1 MRISFRLNAEYD
13 QELINR
19 VKSYS
24 NRNLSKTLRK
34 IIREHLQYATLSNEL
49 SAPLSDTKNKE
60 KQETKKEIPKWN
72 FPK

>member
-1 MRISFRLNAEYD
+1 MRISFRLNPEYD

-24 NRNLSKTLRK
+24 NRNLSKIL
-34 IIREHLQYATLSNEL
+34 REHLQYATLSNKS
-49 SAPLSDTKNKE
+49 SAPLSDVNNKE
-60 KQETKKEIPKWN
+60 KQETKMEIPKWN